1 MADLLQAAWEGL
13 RLLLAWPNV
22 LYPVAGTLLAMV
34 VAFLPGIS
42 GVTLMTI
49 MIPFTLSWEPLP
61 VVLLFGGLVGGATFM
76 GSITAI
82 LFNVPGTGP
91 SAATMIDGFPMA
103 QQGKART
110 AIGCA
115 ALASA
120 GGSTVGIVV
129 LVALVPLMR
138 AAILAFGPP
147 ELLALMIWGL
157 ATIAAVSR
165 GAVLRAFIIMGVG
178 LLLSFV
184 GQDPRTAE
192 MRFTFGSVYLW
203 DGLNLVPVILG
214 LFSIAEVAHLG
225 ISGRRTISG
234 TTRVQELSG
243 SVVEGARAVFT
254 HFGLFIRS
262 SLIGT
267 VVGIIPGIGG
277 TVASFLAY
285 GQAVQTSSNREAFGS
300 GDIRGVLAP
309 EAAHDAKD
317 GGALV
322 PLLAFGIPG
331 SEATAVL
338 MAALLLHGIAPGRAL
353 MTTQLPLVF
362 VLIWALFL
370 SNWMTSIVGVM
381 LVGPLSHLTTL
392 RVQALTPILLAL
404 TAIGA
409 FADKSRMADVGVAFA
424 FGAVGYLMKKHGWP
438 RIPLVVA
445 LLLGGAIEMNL
456 HITAQLNR
464 LGRFHPFE
472 RPVLLGLAALLAL
485 SVWLPFS
492 RGLQPYIRRK
502 PS

>member
-267 VVGIIPGIGG
+267 VVGIIPGDWRHRRQLPRLRAGRADL
-277 TVASFLAY
+277 V
-285 GQAVQTSSNREAFGS
+285 EP
-300 GDIRGVLAP
+300 RGV
-309 EAAHDAKD
+309 
-317 GGALV
+317 
-322 PLLAFGIPG
+322 
-331 SEATAVL
+331 
-338 MAALLLHGIAPGRAL
+338 
-353 MTTQLPLVF
+353 
-362 VLIWALFL
+362 
-370 SNWMTSIVGVM
+370 
-381 LVGPLSHLTTL
+381 
-392 RVQALTPILLAL
+392 
-404 TAIGA
+404 
-409 FADKSRMADVGVAFA
+409 
-424 FGAVGYLMKKHGWP
+424 
-438 RIPLVVA
+438 
-445 LLLGGAIEMNL
+445 
-456 HITAQLNR
+456 R
-464 LGRFHPFE
+464 LG
-472 RPVLLGLAALLAL
+472 
-485 SVWLPFS
+485 
-492 RGLQPYIRRK
+492 
-502 PS
+502 